1 MLSKIISLRLVRMLL
16 AWRFHSMAVYGQ
28 LLYLKATQIDEVKSI
43 LEHRIVI
50 CVEPQQGDS
59 LEIGSGNETQSLLGT
74 LP

>member
-1 MLSKIISLRLVRMLL
+1 
-16 AWRFHSMAVYGQ
+16 MAVYGQ